1 MVFSSENRVRQV
13 SPAVIPP
20 APRASSNIKVIHRL
34 LLWVW
39 FGVIVA
45 SLAACGSAPLMR
57 APPPEVAR
65 QPDPPST
72 QPHAAE
78 MPGTLSRG
86 PGRWVPVPW
95 SDLPGFADD
104 NLFEAWNAW
113 LKSCE
118 RPAGAFTPLC
128 PEIRRLSIG
137 NAEEQRAWMQDRL
150 QAFRVESAQG
160 DANGLLTAYFEPFLE
175 ASRLPAPGFS
185 IPLYQ
190 SPVGLTQRNPWFTRQ
205 EMDTLPEALT
215 ALRGR
220 AIAYLA
226 DPIDALSLQIQGSGR
241 MRITQSDG
249 SQRWVRLSYGGTN
262 DQPYRSVG
270 RWLLDQGLIK
280 DASWPGIK
288 AWLAQ
293 NPQRQ
298 QELLWSNPRVT
309 FFREEAI
316 AERDRSDGPR
326 GAQGVA
332 LTAGRSIAVD
342 PTSIPYGTPVW
353 LSSGVPQSSLQKL
366 VLAQDTGS
374 AIIGAVRADY
384 FAGGGAEAGE
394 LAGRLRQPLQLWVL
408 WPKQA
413 R

>member
-1 MVFSSENRVRQV
+1 MVHQM
-13 SPAVIPP
+13 IPIRISP
-20 APRASSNIKVIHRL
+20 APRASSKSKAIRRL
-34 LLWVW
+34 QLLGCL
-39 FGVIVA
+39 GVIVG
-45 SLAACGSAPLMR
+45 SLIACGSAPLVGT
-57 APPPEVAR
+57 P
-65 QPDPPST
+65 QPDATRPSHGRT
-72 QPHAAE
+72 APAYATVATE
-78 MPGTLSRG
+78 APDTLSRG
-86 PGRWVPVPW
+86 SARWVAVQW

-113 LKSCE
+113 LRSCE
-118 RPAGAFTPLC
+118 RPTGTFAPLC
-128 PEIRRLSIG
+128 PEVRRLSIG
-137 NAEEQRAWMQDRL
+137 SAEEQRAWMQDRL

-160 DANGLLTAYFEPFLE
+160 DANGLLTAYFEPVLE
-175 ASRLPAPGFS
+175 ASRLPSAGFS

-190 SPVGLTQRNPWFTRQ
+190 PPVGLAQRKPWFTRQ
-205 EMDTLPEALT
+205 EMDTLPEAQA
-215 ALRGR
+215 ALRSR
-220 AIAYLA
+220 VIAYVA

-241 MRITQSDG
+241 VRISQSDG

-262 DQPYRSVG
+262 DHPYRSVG

-293 NPQRQ
+293 NPHRQ

-309 FFREEAI
+309 FFREDSLTD
-316 AERDRSDGPR
+316 RDHSDGPR

-332 LTAGRSIAVD
+332 LTAQRSIAVD
-342 PTSIPYGTPVW
+342 PSSIPYGTPVW
-353 LSSGVPQSSLQKL
+353 LSSAGPQINLQKL

-374 AIIGAVRADY
+374 AITGAVRADY
-384 FAGGGAEAGE
+384 FVGGGAEAGE

-408 WPKQA
+408 WPKQV